1 MKAIT
6 TTAAALILM
15 SFTATSNA
23 NEVVTKQSVL
33 SDIATAIT
41 VQVAAVT
48 ADSVTSAKNAL
59 QETIVQWYQPAEE
72 AQLATTEVTKR
83 APGANE

>member
-23 NEVVTKQSVL
+23 NEVVTKQSIL

-59 QETIVQWYQPAEE
+59 QETIVQWYQPTEE
-72 AQLATTEVTKR
+72 AQLATTVVTKR
-83 APGANE
+83 TPGVSE